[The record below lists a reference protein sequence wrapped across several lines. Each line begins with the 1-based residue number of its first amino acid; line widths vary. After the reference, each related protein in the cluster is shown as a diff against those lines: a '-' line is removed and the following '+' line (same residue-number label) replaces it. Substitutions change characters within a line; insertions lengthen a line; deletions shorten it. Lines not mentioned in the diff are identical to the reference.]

1 MNALVLPALCGLAL
15 LAACNPAPRT
25 VRATPAPAARPSA
38 SGTGLPSLRIKGNGT
53 ARNPVRIVAAQGN
66 RRLYEL
72 LASSEEGHSSSA
84 IAQATFHVARVT
96 FYDRGGSTLK
106 ANAPTAFLDDRRQQV
121 ILDGGVHAT
130 TSGGLSLRCNRLTY
144 NRASGTIHG
153 EGNVRVEGSQNGT
166 QTTLTGSSFD
176 SDVNLASMRMR

>member
-1 MNALVLPALCGLAL
+1 MKITLPVICCLVLLT
-15 LAACNPAPRT
+15 ACNPTPRT
-25 VRATPAPAARPSA
+25 ARGTATPALRPSLA
-38 SGTGLPSLRIKGNGT
+38 ATGLPPLRIKGNGT

-72 LASSEEGHSSSA
+72 LANSEEARSSSA

-96 FYDRGGSTLK
+96 FYDRGGSTLR
-106 ANAPTAFLDDRRQQV
+106 ATAPIAFLDDRHQQV

-130 TSGGLSLRCNRLTY
+130 TSAGLSLLCNRLTY
-144 NRASGTIHG
+144 NRGSGTIHG
-153 EGNVRVEGSQNGT
+153 EGNVVITGMQSGT

>member
-1 MNALVLPALCGLAL
+1 MKAVWALCTLVL

-25 VRATPAPAARPSA
+25 ALHATPSPAPAAEV
-38 SGTGLPSLRIKGNGT
+38 TGLPPLRITGNGT
-53 ARNPVRIVAAQGN
+53 ARDPVRIVAQQGN

-72 LASSEEGHSSSA
+72 LARSEEAHSSSA

-96 FYDRGGSTLK
+96 FYARDGSVLK
-106 ANAPTAFLDDRRQQV
+106 AAAPTAYVDDRRKQV

-130 TSGGLSLRCNRLTY
+130 TSGGLTLQCDRLTY

-153 EGNVRVEGSQNGT
+153 EGNVLVTGMQGGT

>member
-1 MNALVLPALCGLAL
+1 MRGVCPALCGLAF

-25 VRATPAPAARPSA
+25 ARQATPSPAPSA
-38 SGTGLPSLRIKGNGT
+38 TATGLPPLRINGNGT
-53 ARNPVRIVAAQGN
+53 ARNPVRIVASQGN

-72 LASSEEGHSSSA
+72 LARSEEAHSSSA

-96 FYDRGGSTLK
+96 FYDKDGSTLK
-106 ANAPTAFLDDRRQQV
+106 ATSPTAFLDDRRQQV

-130 TSGGLSLRCNRLTY
+130 TSGGITLQCDRLTY

-153 EGNVRVEGSQNGT
+153 EGNVRVSGMQGGT

>member
-1 MNALVLPALCGLAL
+1 MKAVALVLCGLAL
-15 LAACNPAPRT
+15 LTACNPAPR
-25 VRATPAPAARPSA
+25 RAAGTPAPTPAPSA
-38 SGTGLPSLRIKGNGT
+38 SATGLPPLRIRGSGT
-53 ARNPVRIVAAQGN
+53 LRNPVRIVAAQGN

-72 LASSEEGHSSSA
+72 LARSEEAHSSSA

-96 FYDRGGSTLK
+96 FYDRGGSTLN
-106 ANAPTAFLDDRRQQV
+106 ASAPTAFLDDRHQQV

-130 TSGGLSLRCNRLTY
+130 TSGGLALQCDRLTY

-153 EGNVRVEGSQNGT
+153 EGNVVVSGVQSGT
-166 QTTLTGSSFD
+166 QTRLTGSVFD